1 MVLTIVDLCM
11 SVQSLAD
18 QTANS
23 NSILNSN
30 NNSKLSIKE
39 HLWINQNDDDDIKS
53 DNSEMKHFQPKI
65 DRSTI
70 AYGNLYQR
78 NHSNTRADD
87 DSDHKNFLML
97 NYLSDGEIERRIHF
111 NGITAKETLVSNN
124 GYGHYT
130 ITIRIYSNFISLF
143 MMTALINLKIDFCFS
158 RQL

>member
-11 SVQSLAD
+11 SVQNLAD

-30 NNSKLSIKE
+30 NNSKLSSKE
-39 HLWINQNDDDDIKS
+39 HLWNNQNDDDIKS
-53 DNSEMKHFQPKI
+53 DNSEMKHFHTKI

-78 NHSNTRADD
+78 NHSNARADD

-124 GYGHYT
+124 GYATTLLVFVYILILSHY
-130 ITIRIYSNFISLF
+130 S
-143 MMTALINLKIDFCFS
+143 
-158 RQL
+158 